1 MANTTGEKEL
11 KRDWP
16 IISGLGADDKHE
28 GRQVNLVA
36 EQGSLIPRRKKVGL

>member
-16 IISGLGADDKHE
+16 IITGLGADDKHE
-28 GRQVNLVA
+28 GRQMHLEPELNLVS
-36 EQGSLIPRRKKVGL
+36 ENDEVGL